1 MMQDT
6 KAFLGRDIER
16 EAAPEAIPVKKVQS
30 QHGSVMPGAI
40 QALDW
45 DGPNDPENPMNW
57 PAGKKILHTAISAP
71 YTFAL
76 TTGISTPVA
85 GIPSI
90 MLQFDKSRNLALF
103 PVSLY
108 TAGFVF
114 GPTIAAPI
122 SELHGRRIIYQ
133 VTFVLLVVFNII
145 AVTSDNFVTLVIF
158 RFLAGLGGSG
168 VMAVGAGM
176 LSDLWDPREVGRVGV
191 AYVVAPFLGPSM
203 GPLIGAYAVAQYDD
217 WKWTVWA
224 VLCILAPVGIGI
236 LFTSE
241 TSKQRIL
248 YLRAKK
254 PGDKVVGEGLAAEL
268 KKVAKAMMK
277 PWHMCVFEP
286 VSLFLGLYTGY
297 SFAMMF
303 SFFGSYAYVYS
314 MVYGFDTRQ
323 IGLCYIAV
331 IVGIIFGLVTFVIFD
346 LTKYQKEVIRTGD
359 KVVLEHRLYAA
370 LLGSW
375 LVPVGLFW
383 YAWMPCESVYWI
395 IPVLAGIPFGWG
407 TIASFLACLA
417 YIAVT
422 YGPADIASAVAAN
435 GIVRMTLGAVFP
447 MFIIQVYEGLGVHWA
462 GTLFAFISLVF
473 IPVPWLLFWK
483 GKELRKRSY
492 YETSPY

>member
-6 KAFLGRDIER
+6 KAFPGRDIER
-16 EAAPEAIPVKKVQS
+16 ETGPEAIPVKKVRS
-30 QHGSVMPGAI
+30 QHGSVVPGAI

-45 DGPNDPENPMNW
+45 DGPNDPDNPMNW
-57 PAGKKILHTAISAP
+57 PTGKKILHTAIPAL

-76 TTGISTPVA
+76 TTGISTLVA

-90 MLQFDKSRNLALF
+90 MLQFDKSRNLALL

-108 TAGFVF
+108 TAGFVS

-122 SELHGRRIIYQ
+122 SELHGHRIIYQ
-133 VTFVLLVVFNII
+133 ATFVLLVVFNVI
-145 AVTSDNFVTLVIF
+145 AVASDNFVTLVIF

-168 VMAVGAGM
+168 VMAVGAGT

-203 GPLIGAYAVAQYDD
+203 GPPIGAYAVAQYDD
-217 WKWTVWA
+217 WKWTVWV
-224 VLCILAPVGIGI
+224 VLCILAPVGTGI
-236 LFTSE
+236 LFISE
-241 TSKQRIL
+241 TSKPRVL

-254 PGDKVVGEGLAAEL
+254 RDDKVRGEGLAAEL
-268 KKVAKAMMK
+268 KKMAKAMTK
-277 PWHMCVFEP
+277 PRHIQ
-286 VSLFLGLYTGY
+286 SLFLGLYTGY

-331 IVGIIFGLVTFVIFD
+331 IVV
-346 LTKYQKEVIRTGD
+346 
-359 KVVLEHRLYAA
+359 H
-370 LLGSW
+370 
-375 LVPVGLFW
+375 
-383 YAWMPCESVYWI
+383 WI
-395 IPVLAGIPFGWG
+395 IPVLTGVPFGWG

-422 YGPADIASAVAAN
+422 YGPADMASAVAAN
-435 GIVRMTLGAVFP
+435 VIVRMHWERFFP
-447 MFIIQVYEGLGVHWA
+447 CSLSRFTRAWVHWA
-462 GTLFAFISLVF
+462 GTLFAFISLAF

-492 YETSPY
+492 YEASPY